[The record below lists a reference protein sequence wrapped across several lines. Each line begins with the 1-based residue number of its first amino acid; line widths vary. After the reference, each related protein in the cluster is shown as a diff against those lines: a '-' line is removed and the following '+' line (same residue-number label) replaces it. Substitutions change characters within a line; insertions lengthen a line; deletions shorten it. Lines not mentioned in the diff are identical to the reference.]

1 MTTRERLLTIEG
13 GDPFAPVDL
22 AHEAGDTSFPAA
34 IAPEIVSEY
43 PGRWVL
49 MRPSEAG
56 RVIADAADLDEL
68 LARDE
73 RQPGDVGHLSETRAV
88 NTHRPS
94 ATTLHSLRQEHRS
107 LRYTRAAR
115 EGTRWSMGP
124 AS

>member
-1 MTTRERLLTIEG
+1 MRRPPAIITEHPDPPGRSILSRERLLTIEG
-13 GDPFAPVDL
+13 GDPFAPVNL

-73 RQPGDVGHLSETRAV
+73 RQPGDVSAFVRD
-88 NTHRPS
+88 PS
-94 ATTLHSLRQEHRS
+94 RQ
-107 LRYTRAAR
+107 YA
-115 EGTRWSMGP
+115 
-124 AS
+124 